1 LVEEIGLALRQAPFD
16 VQQAGELFLRVAA
29 ERAIREALARLGEAG
44 KGATIKVA
52 GRDGERLP
60 SASFL
65 GARVAPDLVVDVPS
79 SGRVAVSL
87 TLLRRDAAPVTA
99 ALAGALLLASSP
111 SYGAVV
117 ALLLDRRVG
126 NPFGEPDEPAQA
138 AGNKAAPA
146 LRATEE
152 TVVERLWRH
161 HQVWVEVRRQDPF
174 GWG

>member
-1 LVEEIGLALRQAPFD
+1 MEEIGLALRQAPFD

-44 KGATIKVA
+44 KGATVKVA

-65 GARVAPDLVVDVPS
+65 GARVAPDLVVDVPL

-99 ALAGALLLASSP
+99 ALAAALLLAASP

-117 ALLLDRRVG
+117 ALVLDRRVG

-138 AGNKAAPA
+138 AAGNAAAPA
-146 LRATEE
+146 LSATEE
-152 TVVERLWRH
+152 AVVERLWRH